1 MSKYDYMTYN
11 DLLGQFKTG
20 REFLDWIIEGDWS
33 GQLGS
38 GMFEMYFE
46 SLKQAVNQFSY
57 DVPIP
62 EEEMCEAL
70 ERTMRTGEVIIAEA
84 DPENIEEGKL
94 DGWTYHLR
102 FVKPEEYF
110 NVETPPSPPEYLD
123 HD

>member
-1 MSKYDYMTYN
+1 MT
-11 DLLGQFKTG
+11 GQAEEIYEKFPSG
-20 REFLDWIIEGDWS
+20 YSERDFSWS
-33 GQLGS
+33 
-38 GMFEMYFE
+38 
-46 SLKQAVNQFSY
+46 
-57 DVPIP
+57 
-62 EEEMCEAL
+62 
-70 ERTMRTGEVIIAEA
+70 IAEA

>member
-1 MSKYDYMTYN
+1 MAKKKNAHRSERDNY
-11 DLLGQFKTG
+11 LSSV
-20 REFLDWIIEGDWS
+20 I
-33 GQLGS
+33 
-38 GMFEMYFE
+38 
-46 SLKQAVNQFSY
+46 A
-57 DVPIP
+57 

-94 DGWTYHLR
+94 DVWTYHLR

-123 HD
+123 HDWGSQKEQKWFVTEEMKSIA